1 MLYSGS
7 FNDIDCSKYDEI
19 WLIVRSL
26 KNMPYGNNIYHVP
39 QLSPSPDLFHTYL
52 SLKESGKW
60 NTKAFD
66 EIYTP
71 RFLNEMKSSEA
82 LTYLN
87 ILSEK
92 SKVKDILIVCY
103 CTDERMCH
111 RSLVK
116 QCILALQRDFYL
128 LIAGSRGYDNYEEMK
143 TQTDYILSNKVAQ
156 GFHIHIVSG
165 GARGADTL
173 AKMYAEERKYEYH
186 EFPADWNTYG
196 KSAGYIRNRR
206 MHEFICQFPSRGVL
220 CFWDGQSKGTSHN
233 FELCKT
239 YKNPLR
245 IYKYKA

>member
-1 MLYSGS
+1 
-7 FNDIDCSKYDEI
+7 
-19 WLIVRSL
+19 
-26 KNMPYGNNIYHVP
+26 
-39 QLSPSPDLFHTYL
+39 
-52 SLKESGKW
+52 
-60 NTKAFD
+60 
-66 EIYTP
+66 
-71 RFLNEMKSSEA
+71 
-82 LTYLN
+82 
-87 ILSEK
+87 
-92 SKVKDILIVCY
+92 
-103 CTDERMCH
+103 MCH

-143 TQTDYILSNKVAQ
+143 TQTDYILSNKTSQ

-173 AKMYAEERKYEYH
+173 AKMYAEERGYQYH